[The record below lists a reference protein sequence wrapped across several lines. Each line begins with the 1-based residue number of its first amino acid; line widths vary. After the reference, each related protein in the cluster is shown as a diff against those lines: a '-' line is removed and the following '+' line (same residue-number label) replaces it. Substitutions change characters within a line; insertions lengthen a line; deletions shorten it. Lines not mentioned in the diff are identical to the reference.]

1 MKYIE
6 NEFVELKSSL
16 TDELKYEIVE
26 FLNSYL
32 GGTIYIGVNNNGIIS
47 NLSQSEKDINESKII
62 NWIRDESIYPNCS
75 EFVSVKYNND
85 GVLVVSINP
94 GNNKPYYVKEKG
106 PKPSGVYIR
115 YGRNKSQASHEE
127 ITRMIMESNHV
138 FYEEKISSVQ
148 RLTFKFLKLKFEE
161 KNLDFND
168 FKMITSGFIK
178 DGKYTN
184 LAFIF
189 SDQYDVETKI
199 AIYTGMDR
207 SIFKSKKEFN
217 GSIVNQIDKT
227 MEYFELC
234 NETRIVIDGSPMRK
248 EYVSYYEKAY
258 REAILNC
265 YCHRDYSKRSNIKI
279 EFFDDRCE
287 IISPG
292 GFYGGLTLKEA
303 LSGVQS
309 FRNKFLVQ
317 LLHRLGYIEN
327 YSSGLNRIFK
337 EYYDISK
344 KPVVETSL
352 NMFKVIFPNLNY
364 KFNEIDFNFLDDLN
378 VHKEESD
385 EPIEMQDE
393 PLEVEFEPLEDK
405 FEPLEV
411 KSEPLEAKT
420 EPLETEFEPL
430 KLETE
435 PLEVGFESLEAETET
450 LGTEFEPLGVK
461 SEPLEVG
468 FEPLEIETEPLE
480 NEFEP
485 LEAETEPLEA
495 ETEPLEIQDN
505 KTIED
510 NVVQMIKTNSYVR
523 VVSISE
529 CLGVSIST
537 IKRIIKVSKRIRRV
551 GSKRYGYWKIIE

>member
-16 TDELKYEIVE
+16 TDELKYEIVA

-378 VHKEESD
+378 VHKETPDEPIEASNVHKDVHKEESD
-385 EPIEMQDE
+385 EPIETPNEPIEVQNVHKDVHKEASNEPIETQDE
-393 PLEVEFEPLEDK
+393 PIEVQNEP
-405 FEPLEV
+405 
-411 KSEPLEAKT
+411 
-420 EPLETEFEPL
+420 
-430 KLETE
+430 
-435 PLEVGFESLEAETET
+435 
-450 LGTEFEPLGVK
+450 
-461 SEPLEVG
+461 
-468 FEPLEIETEPLE
+468 IETPNEPIE
-480 NEFEP
+480 VQNEPIEW
-485 LEAETEPLEA
+485 
-495 ETEPLEIQDN
+495 
-505 KTIED
+505 TIEEKIIEAIR
-510 NVVQMIKTNSYVR
+510 NNSQVTLVNLSSKIK
-523 VVSISE
+523 IS
-529 CLGVSIST
+529 LST
-537 IKRIIKVSKRIRRV
+537 VKRIIKTSNRIKRV
-551 GSKRYGYWKIIE
+551 GSSRYGYWKIIE